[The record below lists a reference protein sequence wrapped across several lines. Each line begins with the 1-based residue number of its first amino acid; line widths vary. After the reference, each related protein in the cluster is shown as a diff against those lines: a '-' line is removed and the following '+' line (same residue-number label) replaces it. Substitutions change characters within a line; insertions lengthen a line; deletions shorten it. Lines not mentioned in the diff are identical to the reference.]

1 MTDAAIR
8 NKTLFE
14 VHGQERIVFDTKL
27 PLELE
32 VDGGEAKITY

>member
-14 VHGQERIVFDTKL
+14 VHGEERIVFDTKL

-32 VDGGEAKITY
+32 VDGGKARIPY